1 MEAGTE
7 CQRAG
12 MCHIVD
18 TKKPAP
24 PRMATPNPHDLKS
37 FEKTI
42 WWLLACVLKGMLH
55 YYMHDG
61 PAAFR
66 FELAGDLATGDAA
79 RLEQEW
85 HTASSTIGDRTLIVD
100 LSFVT
105 AIDEAARSLFRRWHA
120 AGAQFAAISPQSRN
134 LVETITGRPFLQRQ
148 SQEPTY
154 EPWLSGGWY
163 RGLSAIPLLA
173 FVILLTPST
182 MQAAEDGASIAFARY
197 ISTYVTT
204 TPQED
209 DGFPDRGD
217 TILEIDASL
226 PKLGKQGRMEVIWH
240 SGPSGR
246 PEYEVVSFEGD
257 STVKQ
262 QVIARYLEIEQ
273 QAYALPVSSVA
284 ITPDNYKFRYA
295 GSVESGGNRSY
306 IFAIKP
312 RHGGGGLIDGHLWI
326 DQATGAAVHQDGR
339 VVKRAS
345 IFIRQIR
352 ITRDSGSR
360 AGVPYLRVTHVDID
374 TRLAGRAELTIRERP
389 STSILNAGGLQ

>member
-1 MEAGTE
+1 
-7 CQRAG
+7 
-12 MCHIVD
+12 
-18 TKKPAP
+18 
-24 PRMATPNPHDLKS
+24 
-37 FEKTI
+37 
-42 WWLLACVLKGMLH
+42 MLH

-66 FELAGDLATGDAA
+66 FELAGDFANGDAA

-85 HTASSTIGDRTLIVD
+85 RTASSTIGGRTLIVD

-105 AIDEAARSLFRRWHA
+105 ATDEAARSLFRRWHA
-120 AGAQFAAISPQSRN
+120 AGAQFAAISPQSRK
-134 LVETITGRPFLQRQ
+134 LVESITGRPFLQRQ

-154 EPWLSGGWY
+154 EPWLSRVWSHGFGSLPTT
-163 RGLSAIPLLA
+163 LSAISLLG
-173 FVILLTPST
+173 IMSLLTPAT
-182 MQAAEDGASIAFARY
+182 VQAAEDGASLAFARY
-197 ISTYVTT
+197 VATYVTT
-204 TPQED
+204 AMQGD
-209 DGFPDRGD
+209 DGSAASVD
-217 TILEIDASL
+217 TVLEIDASL
-226 PKLGKQGRMEVIWH
+226 PKLGKQGRMEVIRH
-240 SGPSGR
+240 SGPAGR

-257 STVKQ
+257 ATVKQ
-262 QVIARYLEIEQ
+262 QVIARYLEVEQ

-284 ITPDNYKFRYA
+284 VTPDNYKFRYA
-295 GSVESGGNRSY
+295 GSIESGGNRSY

-326 DQATGAAVHQDGR
+326 DQSTGAAVHQDGR

-360 AGVPYLRVTHVDID
+360 AGLPYLRVTHVDID